1 MYIFCPFAS
10 YGVWVGITF
19 LSSLYE
25 LVCYA
30 HVFPYRCQFCC
41 YGHTLKLY
49 NDDCTDNAARTK
61 DKHQSDSEERH
72 TRELQN
78 YIAVPRL
85 YLSTLYNIIVDRY
98 MYLHTCNEVTRLVAM
113 FSVSLTVTV
122 FWQDPCKEPENSL
135 LLAGRGQHS
144 ICDN

>member
-25 LVCYA
+25 LECYA
-30 HVFPYRCQFCC
+30 HVHVFPYRCQLCC

-49 NDDCTDNAARTK
+49 NDCTDNAARTK
-61 DKHQSDSEERH
+61 DEHQSDSEERH

-85 YLSTLYNIIVDRY
+85 YLSTLYIVDMY
-98 MYLHTCNEVTRLVAM
+98 MYIPAHL
-113 FSVSLTVTV
+113 
-122 FWQDPCKEPENSL
+122 
-135 LLAGRGQHS
+135 
-144 ICDN
+144 